1 MTAALLAEF
10 IGRGEIARDDPV
22 AKLLPPETI
31 VPSFNGSQITIGNIV
46 THTSGLL
53 SFPWRM
59 KNIENPDARL
69 VAPLPPS

>member
-10 IGRGEIARDDPV
+10 IGRGECTRRPV

-31 VPSFNGSQITIGNIV
+31 VPSFNGSQITISNIV